1 MTKEII
7 NKPDGLYLS
16 DKENTAAAEKDEKI
30 ANYTL
35 KPIAIINQILSTQ
48 NKYETEEQLA
58 VIITKEQQP
67 DKRFIKLIQGSD
79 EDDVKSFIK
88 ALHKGIVGLSE
99 SFSKRIF

>member
-7 NKPDGLYLS
+7 NKLDGLYLS
-16 DKENTAAAEKDEKI
+16 DKENIVNKQDEKI

-35 KPIAIINQILSTQ
+35 RPIAIINWILSTK

-67 DKRFIKLIQGSD
+67 NKRFIKLIQGSD
-79 EDDVKSFIK
+79 EDEVRSFTRAI
-88 ALHKGIVGLSE
+88 HKGIVGLSE
-99 SFSKRIF
+99 NFSKRTF